1 MGPQQLSKEQLVKRV
16 IQTSLLIAV
25 SILVTAAPGHAQ
37 RAKTLIGAVG
47 GATTSDICCR
57 INTSSR
63 WGGTAG
69 LFAAFRPNRQTVVSL
84 EGLWTQKGGDP
95 VRLDYVEFP
104 LTFGASMPTG
114 NGDWRIR
121 AYTGIGIGFKIGC
134 SENSSTSTFDCDNS
148 NSTEWTW
155 PFGIVFSHINP
166 NGSMFGFDV
175 RYSYGLSNTFDNL
188 NTSRNRTWY
197 FRLVYGLPMGRG

>member
-1 MGPQQLSKEQLVKRV
+1 MKRLIYASV
-16 IQTSLLIAV
+16 LIAV
-25 SILVTAAPGHAQ
+25 SILLTAGPGHAQ
-37 RAKTLIGAVG
+37 RAKTLVGVTG
-47 GATTSDICCR
+47 GATTSDICCS

-69 LFAAFRPNRQTVVSL
+69 LFAAFRASRQTVISL
-84 EGLWTQKGGDP
+84 EGNWAQKGGDP

-134 SENSSTSTFDCDNS
+134 SESNSNSTFFDCDNA

-188 NTSRNRTWY
+188 SSSRNRTWY